1 MMRLKSFEIRDFRK
15 FDRPVR
21 LEGLGDGI
29 NVLAE
34 PNEFGKSTLLAALK
48 AVLFERHR
56 VRGKVGES
64 MGHYRHAT
72 SPVLSLGFEVAGGL
86 HHIEKRFVHREP
98 YARLTLP
105 DGTRI
110 EGDAAEERLQSILG
124 FGAPGRTGATP
135 DSVGIWDA
143 LWVKQREAVRQPEL
157 PATGRTTLHACL
169 ETELGTLTGGDRS
182 AVLRG
187 QIKAE
192 LSGLLDGFGR
202 PKGRLKEVGDQL
214 TVMEAER
221 VQLHAKRSALEEAIG
236 TFARLRR
243 ELAHSS
249 NADVD
254 KQLID
259 DTNDARRRRDAV
271 LQHQSVLNGAVAGLD
286 LAERNHADALA
297 ETGRRASRRRT
308 ISAARAAL
316 DRARDTEVSL
326 LEQTVAAETLLR
338 NRRLAVRSAEG
349 EAARAALV
357 LKTTNAVSALV
368 MRSGQIVRLGA
379 TLDRALAAQAEI
391 NRLKGELSAN
401 KADARRLQAVTT
413 ATGSLERARSVLDA
427 QATEIAI
434 DLVPE
439 AAERVLVAGA
449 ALPVGQ
455 TLLRAVDDVTIDIAG
470 IGRVRMMPAIR
481 DRLKLQA
488 AMATAEAAMT
498 TALVAIGA
506 ADPAQAAS
514 MAAARLAI
522 AERLNAAEAA
532 LKSET
537 PGEATIGLEPGL
549 EALRNHV
556 DAGQIQL
563 AAELATLGLVAL
575 PTMAEAEAALEA
587 AKSDD
592 IAASNILADA
602 RAALV
607 GPEAEHDRAAC
618 AQREAV
624 LAAGQ
629 ARSVLATLEHE
640 EAAALGA
647 EADETLGVRL
657 ETAHGELVARREL
670 VAQMQRDKPDE
681 TVEAMDARIKRL
693 EDAFKSRQD
702 TVRKIRE
709 EMAGLTTRIRLE
721 EGEGLDEQLAEL
733 ERRRENLSMEQA
745 ALERDVAVLTLIRDT
760 LAEAEREARERYVA
774 PVLRRLTSHLQGLFP
789 GVEIAMGDDL
799 QITKLTR
806 HANAEDLER
815 LSDGTVEQ
823 VAVLLRLAYA
833 DLLVERG
840 RPAMIIF
847 DDALAYSD
855 RHRLELIFDTLA
867 RAAERMQILVLT
879 CREDVFGRLSGNR
892 LRLVGA

>member
-34 PNEFGKSTLLAALK
+34 PNEFGKSTLLAALR
-48 AVLFERHR
+48 AVLFQQHR

-105 DGTRI
+105 DGTRV

-143 LWVKQREAVRQPEL
+143 LWVTQREAVRQPEL

-192 LSGLLDGFGR
+192 LSGLLDDFGR
-202 PKGRLKEVGDQL
+202 PKGRLKEIGDQL
-214 TVMEAER
+214 TAMEAER
-221 VQLHAKRSALEEAIG
+221 IQLHAKRNALEEAIV
-236 TFARLRR
+236 TLARLRR

-249 NADVD
+249 DADVD

-271 LQHQSVLNGAVAGLD
+271 LQHQSILNGAVAGLD

-297 ETGRRASRRRT
+297 ETDRRASRRRT
-308 ISAARAAL
+308 IADARAVL

-326 LEQTVAAETLLR
+326 LEQTVAAETLLSI
-338 NRRLAVRSAEG
+338 RRHAVRSAEG
-349 EAARAALV
+349 EATRAALA
-357 LKTTNAVSALV
+357 LKTANAVSALV

-391 NRLKGELSAN
+391 NRLRGELSAN
-401 KADARRLQAVTT
+401 RADTTRFQAVTT
-413 ATGSLERARSVLDA
+413 AAGNLERARSVLDA
-427 QATEIAI
+427 QAAEIAI
-434 DLVPE
+434 DLVPG
-439 AAERVLVAGA
+439 AAERVLVAGS
-449 ALPVGQ
+449 ALPVGP

-470 IGRVRMMPAIR
+470 IGRVRVMPAIR

-488 AMATAEAAMT
+488 AMATAAAAMAA
-498 TALVAIGA
+498 ALVAIGA
-506 ADPAQAAS
+506 ADPAEAAR
-514 MAAARLAI
+514 MAAARSGI
-522 AERLNAAEAA
+522 VERLNAAEAT
-532 LKSET
+532 LTSET
-537 PGEATIGLEPGL
+537 PGEATIGLAPGL

-556 DAGQIQL
+556 DAGKIQL
-563 AAELATLGLVAL
+563 AAELATLGLAAL
-575 PTMAEAEAALEA
+575 PTMAEAEDALEA

-592 IAASNILADA
+592 SAASSLLADA

-607 GPEAEHDRAAC
+607 GPEAEHDRAAG

-629 ARSVLATLEHE
+629 ARSVLATVEQE
-640 EAAALGA
+640 EVAALVA

-670 VAQMQRDKPDE
+670 VAQMQRDKPAE
-681 TVEAMDARIKRL
+681 TVEAMDARIRRL
-693 EDAFKSRQD
+693 EAAFKSRQD
-702 TVRKIRE
+702 TIRRLRE

-721 EGEGLDEQLAEL
+721 EGEGLDEQLAEI

-745 ALERDVAVLTLIRDT
+745 ALERDVGVLTLIRDT
-760 LAEAEREARERYVA
+760 LAEAEREARERYVG
-774 PVLRRLTSHLQGLFP
+774 PVLRRLTPHLQGLFP
-789 GVEIAMGDDL
+789 GVEIVMGDDL

-806 HANAEDLER
+806 QANAEALDR

-840 RPAMIIF
+840 RPAMIIL

-855 RHRLELIFDTLA
+855 RDRLELIFDVLT

-879 CREDVFGRLSGNR
+879 CRTDAFSRLGGNR
-892 LRLVGA
+892 VRLVCA